1 MATNNITAADNA
13 KAKKTDTTG
22 AEQDNPWPVPKFHF
36 KVTFGGVGT
45 IDFQEVS
52 GLDSEHDVIEYR
64 AGSWQPWSTV
74 KQPGLRKSSDV
85 TFKKGMFNK
94 DSTLFDYFMSVTMN
108 VIERQQVT
116 IELLDEQANTLFIW
130 TLKNAWPMKI
140 SSTDMNAQ
148 SSEIAIEEIVLA
160 HEGLTM
166 AQGS

>member
-1 MATNNITAADNA
+1 MAANNVKAAANA
-13 KAKKTDTTG
+13 APKNNDADG
-22 AEQDNPWPVPKFHF
+22 SAQSNPWPVPKFHF

-52 GLDSEHDVIEYR
+52 GLDTEHDVIEYR

-85 TFKKGMFNK
+85 TFKKGMFNA
-94 DSTLFDYFMSVTMN
+94 DSTLFDYFMSVSMN

-116 IELLDEQANTLFIW
+116 IELLDETAKTLFIW
-130 TLKNAWPMKI
+130 TLKNAWPMKV

-148 SSEIAIEEIVLA
+148 SSEVAIEEIVLA

-166 AQGS
+166 AVGS